1 MMIIERPGQSLGA
14 AQPVR
19 RRRFSLDFAPLAFR
33 GRPPTM
39 TSAGVRNRPRLA
51 LAASSPTAATNTPL
65 TSLEGEALARRFH
78 VWSGRSG
85 RRYICS
91 VFTASLAEP
100 GAGLPDFA
108 DAIII
113 AVGVAA
119 DGLRYPIAFFD
130 CGETDGDYSDRHDRF
145 LAEALAYSV
154 REWHVH
160 LLATDPEHRR
170 CVATDL
176 ERAGDAGQEEM
187 APTCAPQEPLP
198 LPEHRFK
205 TAA

>member
-19 RRRFSLDFAPLAFR
+19 RRRFPLDFAPLAFR
-33 GRPPTM
+33 SRQPTM
-39 TSAGVRNRPRLA
+39 TSAGARSRPRLA
-51 LAASSPTAATNTPL
+51 LAASGPAATNAPL

-78 VWSGRSG
+78 VWSGHSG

-91 VFTASLAEP
+91 VFAASLEEP
-100 GAGLPDFA
+100 EAGLPDFA

-130 CGETDGDYSDRHDRF
+130 CGETDSDYSDRRDRF
-145 LAEALAYSV
+145 LARALARSV
-154 REWHVH
+154 CEWHVH

-170 CVATDL
+170 CVVTDL
-176 ERAGDAGQEEM
+176 ERAGHVGQDEM

-198 LPEHRFK
+198 LPEHQFR